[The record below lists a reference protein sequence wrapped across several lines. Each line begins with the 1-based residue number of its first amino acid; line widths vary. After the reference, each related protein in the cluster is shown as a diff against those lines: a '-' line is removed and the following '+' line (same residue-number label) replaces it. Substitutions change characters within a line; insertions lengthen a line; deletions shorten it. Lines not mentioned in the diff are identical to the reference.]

1 MKKYSCFL
9 VLLFT
14 LGSRDIRKESSAV
27 LYEDAVVDG
36 LIYSPSHHSSRM
48 DVGITTGGNLSL
60 TPTSVSIPERHGV
73 VFKCQHGKFYI
84 ESKSLWQ
91 SLSQGDR
98 VVIEYQELFK
108 VEYKDGK
115 EISRELYDLDF
126 LSAVIVNRGEFGEH
140 KQ

>member
-14 LGSRDIRKESSAV
+14 LGCRDIRKESSAV
-27 LYEDAVVDG
+27 LYENAVVDG
-36 LIYSPSHHSSRM
+36 LIYSPSHHSSSM

-60 TPTSVSIPERHGV
+60 TPTSISIPEKHGV

-84 ESKSLWQ
+84 ESKRLWTELTEGQ
-91 SLSQGDR
+91 P
-98 VVIEYQELFK
+98 VVIEYRELFK

-115 EISRELYDLDF
+115 EISRELYKMDF
-126 LSAVIVNRGEFGEH
+126 LNAVFTQN
-140 KQ
+140 K

>member
-9 VLLFT
+9 VLLLI
-14 LGSRDIRKESSAV
+14 LGCRDIRKESSAI
-27 LYEDAVVDG
+27 LYENAVVDG
-36 LIYSPSHHSSRM
+36 LIYSPPHHSRDIDIGLTS
-48 DVGITTGGNLSL
+48 GGNLSF

-84 ESKSLWQ
+84 ESKSLWE

-98 VVIEYQELFK
+98 VVIDYQELFK

-115 EISRELYDLDF
+115 EISRELYDLHF
-126 LSAVIVNRGEFGEH
+126 LGAH
-140 KQ
+140 KNETRTNN